1 MDRLIDW
8 SLVAPTPLE
17 GQSCKYALGD
27 FIHMVQVSLP
37 SISIWSL
44 QLRHF
49 WRQLVLFRDLI

>member
-27 FIHMVQVSLP
+27 FIHMLQVSLP

-49 WRQLVLFRDLI
+49 WRQLVLVS